1 MRCQFCHTPLKA
13 GATICGSCGHFVDPQ
28 VEQLIDQAVTQ
39 TLENSAEAE
48 ATFRQAAGLIQP
60 QDQAYLQQRIR
71 YRLQQA
77 HQAAPAE
84 VEDQTMVSMP
94 IPAAGSLSTPPPSS
108 QPAES
113 PADSAPPRDVA
124 APPAGRPKPPAGKGN
139 RTIFVDFNQS
149 PHEIVQVMNEAQQN
163 AQVFNRQRKKQK
175 LLLWLLFPMGLPFV
189 WADLVL
195 GYNICTFS
203 LVALTLWI
211 SAFVG
216 LILLGRRGQTPQFGP
231 KFDLA
236 RTVFETLKD
245 DVSPKRTMTGWLDL
259 TGAEQES
266 KATRQKT
273 SQSGQPII
281 YYQDEWLK
289 LKTSLYDGNILRVSL
304 VERVKARQGFWKRSR
319 SGKSKWRAG
328 RSEFRYQLR
337 FSVSASPGSSDIQ
350 PLVTGVKIPNS
361 RFVVE
366 QAEAGDGRIV
376 LKAVTAETY
385 DAWDVLNAMRFG
397 YDHLQKV

>member
-1 MRCQFCHTPLKA
+1 MQCQFCHTPLKA
-13 GATICGSCGHFVDPQ
+13 EATICSSCGRFVDSQ

-39 TLENSAEAE
+39 TLEDSPQAG
-48 ATFRQAAGLIQP
+48 ATFRQAASQVRP
-60 QDQAYLQQRIR
+60 QDRAYLQQRMR
-71 YRLQQA
+71 YLLQQA
-77 HQAAPAE
+77 HQAAPVE
-84 VEDQTMVSMP
+84 VEDQTMVGTSL
-94 IPAAGSLSTPPPSS
+94 PAAGSLATPPAS
-108 QPAES
+108 QPPDAS
-113 PADSAPPRDVA
+113 PPRDVA
-124 APPAGRPKPPAGKGN
+124 APPAGRSKPPAGKGN
-139 RTIFVDFNQS
+139 RTVFVDFNQS
-149 PHEIVQVMNEAQQN
+149 PREIVQVMNETQQN
-163 AQVFNRQRKKQK
+163 AQAFNRQRKKQK
-175 LLLWLLFPMGLPFV
+175 LLLWLLFPLGLPFV
-189 WADLVL
+189 LADLAL

-216 LILLGRRGQTPQFGP
+216 LILLARRGKTPQFGP

-236 RTVFETLKD
+236 RTVFTTLKD
-245 DVSPKRTMTGWLDL
+245 DVSPKRTLTGWLDL

-281 YYQDEWLK
+281 YYRDEWLRF
-289 LKTSLYDGNILRVSL
+289 KTSLYDGNVLRISL

-319 SGKSKWRAG
+319 SGKHKWRAG
-328 RSEFRYQLR
+328 RSDYRYQLQ
-337 FSVSASPGSSDIQ
+337 FSVSATPGSYDIQ
-350 PLVTGVKIPNS
+350 PLATGVKIPNS

-366 QAEAGDGRIV
+366 QAEAGNDRIV